1 MSTLPMSA
9 DEIRRRY
16 REGTTIQIL
25 ADLNA
30 CGSGIIKAIVESVK
44 MAEPQHRKHGGRHP
58 KNTEWQEQAQ
68 ALFGLGSDC
77 EIARRVGVSQNT
89 VRVYRVSLGVPVYT
103 GPRTAFG
110 AKKRRPATENKEFA
124 NAVQPMFDESKRD
137 YQAELEPDFSKPTDA
152 EREYFS
158 RRSMSRS
165 EQLVVDPVF
174 EAAAKEMDDKIEETS
189 ENRIPPVHA
198 PEAVKE
204 VALPVVD
211 EDAIVEAVLK
221 DVQAQQAKHDVGK
234 PRLSLVPP
242 SLIEAVGRVRTYGTD
257 KYGSPDNWRTVEP
270 WRYKDALMR
279 HLCEYLRDP
288 NSVDDESGLPHLEH
302 LACNVA
308 FLLEFRDQERRDAKR
323 RGLYDCDPNKNA
335 ECSKRSCYLNGG
347 GCSLTHNSE
356 AARDYYGEVQG

>member
-16 REGTTIQIL
+16 REGASIKIL

-30 CGSGIIKAIVESVK
+30 CDRTIIKDIVEEVKQHIEQKDKRKNPEK
-44 MAEPQHRKHGGRHP
+44 MAWKEHAK
-58 KNTEWQEQAQ
+58 E
-68 ALFGLGSDC
+68 LFGSCSDC

-89 VRVYRVSLGVPVYT
+89 VRVYRVSLGIPVYT

-110 AKKRRPATENKEFA
+110 AKKREPAKENKEFA
-124 NAVQPMFDESKRD
+124 AAVQPMFDESKRD
-137 YQAELEPDFSKPTDA
+137 YQAELEPDFSKPADA
-152 EREYFS
+152 ERAYFS
-158 RRSMSRS
+158 RMSMAKS
-165 EQLVVDPVF
+165 EQMIIVPEF
-174 EAAAKEMDDKIEETS
+174 EAAAQEMDRRVEETS

-198 PEAVKE
+198 PDPVKE

-211 EDAIVEAVLK
+211 EDAIVEAVLSDMK
-221 DVQAQQAKHDVGK
+221 AQQAKHDVGK

-257 KYGSPDNWRTVEP
+257 KYGSPDNWKTVRP

-308 FLLEFRDQERRDAKR
+308 FLIEFRDEERRDAKR